1 MPSLL
6 SGSKFRTGGSGEFLK
21 LADAM
26 PQLPQSPSQTTGFTL
41 VTNDKLQTFYSSSLG
56 NIQFDQG
63 QIYSNI
69 STQTLTIIGTGTTAV
84 VVRADNPVSSTSTF
98 IVQGGASVFGDLYVA
113 EAFKANTTTFLT
125 VQVTGKDSS
134 SNTTT
139 GALVVAGG
147 AGIGE
152 NVNIGGYIKVLGTST
167 FSQSVTVGGDTN
179 ISGELNVNGFGS
191 VSLSPNAASVI
202 ITPTLGGSIT
212 IQPSVPGSIDAM
224 EIGKNVPE
232 DGYFTTIHAND
243 ATVTNT
249 VWVGGSVYSQD
260 GIADYN
266 NLVYTPKVTISPTAP
281 LNPRIGDFWII
292 PQYGVE
298 CQYVNDGG
306 NLIWIQFTGF

>member
-26 PQLPQSPSQTTGFTL
+26 PQLTQSPKQTTGFTL
-41 VTNDKLQTFYSSSLG
+41 VTNEKLQTFYSSSLG

-69 STQTLTIIGTGTTAV
+69 NTQTLTIIGTGTTAV
-84 VVRADNPVSSTSTF
+84 VVRADNPISSTSTF

-113 EAFKANTTTFLT
+113 ESFEANTTTFLT

-152 NVNIGGYIKVLGTST
+152 NVNIGG
-167 FSQSVTVGGDTN
+167 
-179 ISGELNVNGFGS
+179 
-191 VSLSPNAASVI
+191 
-202 ITPTLGGSIT
+202 
-212 IQPSVPGSIDAM
+212 
-224 EIGKNVPE
+224 
-232 DGYFTTIHAND
+232 
-243 ATVTNT
+243 
-249 VWVGGSVYSQD
+249 SVYSQD
-260 GIADYN
+260 GIAEYN
-266 NLVYTPKVTISPTAP
+266 NLVYTPKVTISLTAP
-281 LNPRIGDFWII
+281 LNPKIGDFWII

-306 NLIWIQFTGF
+306 NFIWIQFTGF